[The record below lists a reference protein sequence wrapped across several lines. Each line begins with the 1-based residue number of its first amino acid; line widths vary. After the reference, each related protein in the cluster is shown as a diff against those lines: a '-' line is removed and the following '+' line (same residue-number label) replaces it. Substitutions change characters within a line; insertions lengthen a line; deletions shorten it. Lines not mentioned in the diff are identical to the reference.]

1 MTKQSLSKTTGLL
14 SRGLRASTTTITS
27 GATRSARRGVLTSP
41 AGAALVPAA
50 ARPRFLSTTSSQRKG
65 ILPDSENPSPPDV
78 QEHTHQPAP
87 AKLSDGEYHEL
98 ADEYLE
104 IVLAQ
109 LEQIADKNDS
119 VEVEYSA
126 GVLNATFPDVG
137 TYVINKQPPNKQIWL
152 SSPVSGPKRYDYVVF
167 GEGQAQKEGTATGDW
182 VYLRD
187 GSTLG
192 ELFLRELSIDLS
204 QPLPQ

>member
-1 MTKQSLSKTTGLL
+1 MTKQSLSKAAGLL
-14 SRGLRASTTTITS
+14 SRGLRASTTTSSS
-27 GATRSARRGVLTSP
+27 GVIRSARRGVLTSP
-41 AGAALVPAA
+41 ARAVIVPAA
-50 ARPRFLSTTSSQRKG
+50 TRSRFLSMTSSQRKG

-78 QEHTHQPAP
+78 QEHTQQPAP

-119 VEVEYSA
+119 VEVEYS
-126 GVLNATFPDVG
+126 
-137 TYVINKQPPNKQIWL
+137 PPNKQIWL

-192 ELFLRELSIDLS
+192 ELFLRELSIDLG